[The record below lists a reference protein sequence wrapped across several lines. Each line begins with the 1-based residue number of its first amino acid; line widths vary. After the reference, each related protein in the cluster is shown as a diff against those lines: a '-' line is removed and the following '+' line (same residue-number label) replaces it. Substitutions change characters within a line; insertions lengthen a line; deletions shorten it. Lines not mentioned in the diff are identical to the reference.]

1 MAKQTFKITNEPAYD
16 KALRQRGSLAVW
28 PDKSAMAAWADSA
41 QPASRDRPR
50 HDTDMAITTLLMVKC
65 VFHLSFQGL
74 VDSILQHPPLV
85 TSHIGSSMLPVD
97 SMGLTDAGCGAGFWG
112 RVTDS
117 TALSA
122 PMLWFC
128 EL

>member
-1 MAKQTFKITNEPAYD
+1 
-16 KALRQRGSLAVW
+16 
-28 PDKSAMAAWADSA
+28 MAAWA
-41 QPASRDRPR
+41 PASRDRPH

-65 VFHLSFQGL
+65 VLHLSFQGL